1 MKFNICFESK
11 YKGMFK
17 DVLKIKIKN
26 MFSMIFFGFLFLFI
40 AIYILFLR
48 FNEPVLW
55 YHKVLGYL
63 LIILGILFIVFS
75 PFGFLLKK
83 YNKGF
88 MDKINIEFYKKD
100 NEWFYHLRG
109 TKNNSSYEEE
119 YKINLVEI
127 KKDICIFSSLN
138 GNEFFIPLKELN
150 EENIN
155 DLIIMKNEILK
166 SRIKK

>member
-17 DVLKIKIKN
+17 DVLKIKIKKLLN
-26 MFSMIFFGFLFLFI
+26 MIFLGLVFLCI
-40 AIYILFLR
+40 GIYILFLR
-48 FNEPVLW
+48 FYEPNLW
-55 YHKVLGYL
+55 YQNILGYL
-63 LIILGILFIVFS
+63 FVILGLLFIIFS

-150 EENIN
+150 EENVN
-155 DLIIMKNEILK
+155 DLYLMKNEILK
-166 SRIKK
+166 LRIKK

>member
-1 MKFNICFESK
+1 MRFNICFESK
-11 YKGMFK
+11 YKGMLK

-26 MFSMIFFGFLFLFI
+26 MFSMIFFGFLFI

-55 YHKVLGYL
+55 HHKVLGYS
-63 LIILGILFIVFS
+63 LIILGLLFIVFS

-83 YNKGF
+83 YNNGF

-100 NEWFYHLRG
+100 NEWFYHLRE

-155 DLIIMKNEILK
+155 DLILMKNEILK
-166 SRIKK
+166 LRIKK

>member
-88 MDKINIEFYKKD
+88 TDKINIEFYKKD

-155 DLIIMKNEILK
+155 DLILMKNEILK
-166 SRIKK
+166 LRIKK

>member
-17 DVLKIKIKN
+17 DILKIKIKN

-166 SRIKK
+166 LRIKK

>member
-1 MKFNICFESK
+1 MRFNICFESK

-40 AIYILFLR
+40 ANYILFLR

-55 YHKVLGYL
+55 YHKVLGYS

-155 DLIIMKNEILK
+155 DLIIMKDEILK
-166 SRIKK
+166 LRIKK

>member
-1 MKFNICFESK
+1 MRFNICFESK

-17 DVLKIKIKN
+17 DILKIKIKN

-48 FNEPVLW
+48 FNEPILW

-166 SRIKK
+166 LRIKK

>member
-1 MKFNICFESK
+1 MRFNICFESK

-63 LIILGILFIVFS
+63 LIILGLLFIVFS
-75 PFGFLLKK
+75 PFGFLFKK

-166 SRIKK
+166 LRIKK

>member
-1 MKFNICFESK
+1 MRFNICFESK

-17 DVLKIKIKN
+17 DILKIKIKN

-48 FNEPVLW
+48 FNEPILW

-63 LIILGILFIVFS
+63 LIILGLLFIVFS

-155 DLIIMKNEILK
+155 DLILMKNEILK
-166 SRIKK
+166 LRIKK

>member
-1 MKFNICFESK
+1 MRFNICFESK

-17 DVLKIKIKN
+17 DILKIKIKN

-48 FNEPVLW
+48 FNEPILW

-88 MDKINIEFYKKD
+88 MDKINIEFYK
-100 NEWFYHLRG
+100 NR
-109 TKNNSSYEEE
+109 NN
-119 YKINLVEI
+119 
-127 KKDICIFSSLN
+127 FQR
-138 GNEFFIPLKELN
+138 
-150 EENIN
+150 
-155 DLIIMKNEILK
+155 K
-166 SRIKK
+166 S

>member
-11 YKGMFK
+11 YKGMLK

-26 MFSMIFFGFLFLFI
+26 MFNMIFFGFLFLFVG
-40 AIYILFLR
+40 IYVLFLR

-55 YHKVLGYL
+55 YHNVLGYL
-63 LIILGILFIVFS
+63 LIILGLLFIVFS

-109 TKNNSSYEEE
+109 TKNNASYEEE

-127 KKDICIFSSLN
+127 KKGICIFSSLN

-150 EENIN
+150 EDNIN
-155 DLIIMKNEILK
+155 DLYLMKNEILK
-166 SRIKK
+166 LRIKK